1 MGESLS
7 SLENLKMLYEISGL
21 IQSQE
26 KLQDKFYKAMIMI
39 KEAVKYDSGSLFI
52 YNKDSDML
60 EEVVTLGNKVD
71 LIETTDFE
79 IGKGLSAWVAK
90 RRDSVLLPDVRREGF
105 RSFIST
111 PLVSADNLVGVLN
124 LGKEQ
129 ANYFNESHLKFV
141 EIISSQLAITI
152 ERAKFETEL
161 IKKNKDLE
169 EARQEIE
176 RQQERIIEME
186 RTQVLAQIAASL
198 NHEINNPLTT
208 VIGNIE
214 LLLMKKA
221 GMDDIVEQKLKVIKK
236 ESERIRDIVEKFRDI
251 KKVVTKDY
259 LKKYGEKMI
268 DIYSSVELND
278 KEKLS

>member
-1 MGESLS
+1 MDESLN
-7 SLENLKMLYEISGL
+7 SLQNLKMLYEISGL

-39 KEAVKYDSGSLFI
+39 KEALKYDSGSLFI
-52 YNKDSDML
+52 YNKDSDIL
-60 EEVVTLGNKVD
+60 EEVVTLGKKVD

-79 IGKGLSAWVAK
+79 FGKGLSAWVAK
-90 RRDSVLLPDVRREGF
+90 KRDSVLLPDVRKEGF

-129 ANYFNESHLKFV
+129 ANYFNESHLQFL

-161 IKKNKDLE
+161 INKNNDLE
-169 EARQEIE
+169 EAHLEIE
-176 RQQERIIEME
+176 KQQEKIIELE

-214 LLLMKKA
+214 LLLLKKT
-221 GMDDIVEQKLKVIKK
+221 GMDDIVEQKLIVIKK

-268 DIYSSVELND
+268 DIYSSVELSD